1 MTVLLDTHVLLW
13 FLRDDPL
20 LSANAKAVIENPQN
34 RKLVSITSCWEIAI
48 KASLGKLNADPRQVL
63 SALEPTGFLSL
74 PILGQHCAHVLDLP
88 PLHRDPFDRL
98 LIAQATTEPMR
109 FLTADASLRAYGS
122 IVTVV

>member
-1 MTVLLDTHVLLW
+1 VRVLLDTQLLLW
-13 FLRDDPL
+13 SLADLTR
-20 LSANAKAVIENPQN
+20 LSTRARQIIDAAEVY
-34 RKLVSITSCWEIAI
+34 VSAASIWEVAI

-74 PILGQHCAHVLDLP
+74 PISGEHCACVVELP

-109 FLTADASLRAYGS
+109 FLTADASLRAYGD

>member
-1 MTVLLDTHVLLW
+1 VRVLLDTQLLLW
-13 FLRDDPL
+13 SLADAKRLPARARQMIEEAEVYV
-20 LSANAKAVIENPQN
+20 SAA
-34 RKLVSITSCWEIAI
+34 SIWEIAI
-48 KASLGKLNADPRQVL
+48 KVSLGKLSADPRQVL

-74 PILGQHCAHVLDLP
+74 PISGQHCARVADLP

-109 FLTADASLRAYGS
+109 FVTADASLRAYGD

>member
-1 MTVLLDTHVLLW
+1 MRVLLDTQLLLW
-13 FLRDDPL
+13 SLANVSRLPAAARQVIDEAEVYV
-20 LSANAKAVIENPQN
+20 SAA
-34 RKLVSITSCWEIAI
+34 SIWEIAI

-74 PILGQHCAHVLDLP
+74 PISGHHCAHVADLP

-109 FLTADASLRAYGS
+109 FVTADASLRAYGD